1 MKPHNGY
8 QLWLWTIVLALG
20 AIKMSPAIAQTTPDA
35 TLGRESSVMTPN
47 QLINGLLSDRV
58 DGGAIRGT
66 NLFHSFTD
74 FNIPESRGVYFT
86 NPAGVENIISR
97 VTGNNPSNLLGTL
110 GVLGNA
116 NLFLLNPNGIIFGA
130 NARLDVRG
138 SFTASTSDRFQF
150 SDGSEFSAVN
160 PQAPPLLTVTVPLG
174 LQYGTARGSILNQAN
189 LVVGQDLTLHG
200 GSISSRGQLTAANGE
215 LTVRSTT
222 GDIDLN
228 HFAAQTATITSAQNL
243 NLIGSQLLTQGDL
256 TLYAQD
262 TVRVRDTVSQPV
274 LLWAGGQLLVQG
286 DRAIDIFALN
296 HPNSHLVSGRD
307 MILRSS
313 SPVGGDAHY
322 WAGGNIRIEQLD
334 GSLGNLFSPYD
345 PIFYATGDVQLGG
358 YSGFSLHIF
367 AGGKVTIPGP
377 ISITGAE
384 TAAVDTIIETIPLP
398 DGSVQVINGLASP
411 TLDIRAGTLAPIPP
425 PGYTLDLNDSTPP
438 FSFIPLPY
446 PNPNAPAT
454 SADITIGNINIAAP
468 NGTVFLSNH
477 YQPNL
482 GLPGGDITVNGVN
495 GLGIRTNI
503 AAGNSGSVTIDA
515 RNSITL
521 NAPIDTSSATGIAG
535 NVKLLAG
542 NTILTNAPIDTH
554 SDSIAGS
561 VTLLAGN
568 TILTNAPIDT
578 RSDGIAGD
586 VTLLAGNNIFANTRI
601 DTRSTGGNAGQV
613 GLFARNN
620 IQIDRSITTDVLP
633 GSIGNAG
640 NIQIDASQ
648 ITIQNGAQLTAN
660 TFSSGSG
667 GNIQINAQQLTLQN
681 NAQLSSITG
690 DDLRINP
697 LAISNTGSGGNI
709 TITADTISLLDQSFI
724 IAQTNSLS
732 SGNAGALTITAN
744 QMNLQDGSYL
754 SGATLGQG
762 RGSTMRL
769 DIADALTLT
778 GTDTANSQTG
788 IYLNSFAS
796 GNAGSL
802 EILNARQIL
811 VQGGA
816 LISGTASR
824 TGQAGNI
831 SINTPNGSVR
841 VSGVSNNP
849 RGQTASSILSE
860 TRASGQAGDI
870 TVNVRQLLVQD
881 GGQVAAQTIGT
892 GQAGTLTVNASELV
906 QVTGATGS
914 FVSRLFLDTTNTG
927 NAGELAISTPRLLLQ
942 NGGRVSARTSGDGEG
957 GLIRVVALEGIEVN
971 GSSGAFDSGLYF
983 DSSGSGNAR
992 GITITTPQLTMQNNG
1007 QVTVSGTGTGIS
1019 GNIDISAGSISLVN
1033 QARIRATTRQSE
1045 GGNIVMRLSNPNVSI
1060 WMANNSEISAEAFGL
1075 ANAGMLTIDAAGAI
1089 ISRSLAD
1096 NNDIVANAIYGRGG
1110 NINATASLI
1119 LNFREFQGRRTS
1131 ESDFTSLSVSP
1142 LPGVFPGE
1150 ININTL
1156 DSPSTQTLPEDL
1168 LPDQMA
1174 IVCHA
1179 GSRAEQRSEFVIS
1192 GAGGMPTRSGDA
1204 MSSEAIAVGLVA
1216 PVLPSEPITKASKSL
1231 SPPLEIVEAQRLIKL
1246 SDGTIALVAPSIP
1259 TGLPVSGCQTP

>member
-8 QLWLWTIVLALG
+8 QLWLWAIALTLG
-20 AIKMSPAIAQTTPDA
+20 AIEMAPAIAQTTPDT
-35 TLGRESSVMTPN
+35 TLGSESSVVTPN

-160 PQAPPLLTVTVPLG
+160 PQAPPLLTVNVPLG

-313 SPVGGDAHY
+313 TAVGGDAHY

-345 PIFYATGDVQLGG
+345 PIFYAVGDVLLNG
-358 YSGFSLHIF
+358 YIGVSLHVF
-367 AGGKVTIPGP
+367 AGGRVDIPGNVTISGVEPAMNGFA
-377 ISITGAE
+377 IVES
-384 TAAVDTIIETIPLP
+384 VLLQ
-398 DGSVQVINGLASP
+398 DGSLEQINGYARP
-411 TLDIRAGTLAPIPP
+411 TLDIRAGTLAVVPP
-425 PGYTLDLNDSTPP
+425 PGYIQDINTSPLPP
-438 FSFIPLPY
+438 FPVIPPPL

-454 SADITIGNINIAAP
+454 SADINIGSVNIVAP
-468 NGTVFLSNH
+468 SGTVFLTNH

-482 GLPGGDITVNGVN
+482 GLPGGNITINGVN
-495 GLGIRTNI
+495 GIGIRTNI
-503 AAGNSGSVTIDA
+503 AVGNSGSVTINA
-515 RNSITL
+515 RNNITL
-521 NAPIDTSSATGIAG
+521 TAPINTSSATGIAG
-535 NVKLLAG
+535 NVKLLAK
-542 NTILTNAPIDTH
+542 NTILANAP
-554 SDSIAGS
+554 
-561 VTLLAGN
+561 
-568 TILTNAPIDT
+568 
-578 RSDGIAGD
+578 
-586 VTLLAGNNIFANTRI
+586 I

-640 NIQIDASQ
+640 NIQIDAPQ
-648 ITIQNGAQLTAN
+648 ITIQNEAQLTAN
-660 TFSSGSG
+660 TFSSGAG

-709 TITADTISLLDQSFI
+709 TITADTINLLDQSFI
-724 IAQTNSLS
+724 IAQTNPLS

-778 GTDTANSQTG
+778 GTDTANTQTG
-788 IYLNSFAS
+788 IYLNSFDS

-802 EILNARQIL
+802 EILNTRQVL

-816 LISGTASR
+816 LISGTASK

-831 SINTPNGSVR
+831 SINTPNGIVR
-841 VSGVSNNP
+841 VSGISNNP

-860 TRASGQAGDI
+860 TRDSGRAGDI

-881 GGQVAAQTIGT
+881 GGQVTAQTIGT

-906 QVTGATGS
+906 QVAGATGN

-927 NAGELAISTPRLLLQ
+927 NAGELAIATPRLLLQ

-957 GLIRVVALEGIEVN
+957 GLIRVVALEGIGIN
-971 GSSGAFDSGLYF
+971 GSSGTFDSGLYF

-992 GITITTPQLTMQNNG
+992 GISITTPQLTVQNNG

-1033 QARIRATTRQSE
+1033 QGQIRATTRQSE
-1045 GGNIVMRLSNPNVSI
+1045 GGNIFMRLSNPNVSI

-1075 ANAGMLTIDAAGAI
+1075 ANAGTLTIDAAGAI
-1089 ISRSLAD
+1089 LSRSLAD

-1110 NINATASLI
+1110 MINATASLI
-1119 LNFREFQGRRTS
+1119 LNFRQFQGRRTA

-1142 LPGVFPGE
+1142 FPGMFPGE

-1156 DSPSTQTLPEDL
+1156 DSPRTQTLPEDL

-1174 IVCHA
+1174 IVCHP
-1179 GSRAEQRSEFVIS
+1179 GRRSEEQSEFVIR
-1192 GAGGMPTRSGDA
+1192 GAGGMPTQSGDA

-1216 PVLPSEPITKASKSL
+1216 PVLPSETITKVSKNP

-1246 SDGTIALVAPSIP
+1246 SDGTIALVAPSMP